1 MSVPSLGAPAGALYV
16 GDCSGAVFAVIAASN
31 AAAVVAMLLLYR
43 WLHGRLLRGSPS
55 GGG

>member
-1 MSVPSLGAPAGALYV
+1 MSVPSLSAPAGALYV